1 MTFDAANVRDF
12 ALDADG
18 RVLKYSVGATREE
31 VIEAEEA
38 EYDHGIRIDSTV
50 PLAQNLF
57 RSSNL
62 EGRLET
68 QRFGT
73 VWFDYASLLADRR
86 DRWKAI
92 DLATLRRRD
101 LADSGFTRPALQP
114 STLTTDAC
122 HLARDRQPCR
132 ITVL

>member
-31 VIEAEEA
+31 VIEAEQA

-50 PLAQNLF
+50 PLGQNLF

-62 EGRLET
+62 EGRLAT
-68 QRFGT
+68 QRFGK
-73 VWFDYASLLADRR
+73 VWFDYASLLAARP

-92 DLATLRRRD
+92 DLATLKLRD
-101 LADSGFTRPALQP
+101 LADSGIQPPQLEP
-114 STLTTDAC
+114 STLIPDAWQLTP
-122 HLARDRQPCR
+122 HPHRHPTAF
-132 ITVL
+132 